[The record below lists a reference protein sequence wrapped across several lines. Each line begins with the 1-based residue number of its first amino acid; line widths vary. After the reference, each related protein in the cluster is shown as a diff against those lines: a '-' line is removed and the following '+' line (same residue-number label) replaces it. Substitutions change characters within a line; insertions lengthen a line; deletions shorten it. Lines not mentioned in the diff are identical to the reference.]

1 MKDLYGEAMMGHKT
15 SIQQI
20 YFTPTEDDMV
30 EEYKKA
36 APKLTITSVV
46 MESFILGLKS
56 NSFLV
61 PLSLL
66 GSSIEPEVGS
76 RTGSPASTFG
86 S

>member
-46 MESFILGLKS
+46 MESSDRMKELEERLNAVEEELKYIKS
-56 NSFLV
+56 RR
-61 PLSLL
+61 SLL
-66 GSSIEPEVGS
+66 KPTV
-76 RTGSPASTFG
+76 
-86 S
+86 